1 MPTLYN
7 PDLSTFP
14 LTPTK
19 AITKALETAPD
30 VLIVP
35 ESPPTRQAAAV
46 LLLDAALLHLSGAN
60 KAAVMNVR
68 DRLVGKLMT

>member
-19 AITKALETAPD
+19 AITKALEDAPA
-30 VLIVP
+30 VLLVS
-35 ESPPTRQAAAV
+35 ESPPSPKEAAVALLAAA
-46 LLLDAALLHLSGAN
+46 LPHLSGAA
-60 KAAVMNVR
+60 KADATNALR
-68 DRLVGKLMT
+68 RLTGDLGT